1 MEQIYYGVA
10 IVFYGIFIVRF
21 ILSWIGGDF
30 EIDSDADLDIGDVV
44 SFKGVTHFMMGLSG
58 WLSIKSFTTHNVQWY
73 DFIIAFIIGLIFVV
87 ILFYVY
93 KLMLKLESKPEI
105 LSGKELIGH
114 SGKVYIYEYY
124 DVDNGLYHYSVTTNN
139 GVGTIELSAVSTSEF
154 RAGDT
159 VVLCDYNGSY
169 YFIK

>member
-30 EIDSDADLDIGDVV
+30 EIDADLDISDVV

-73 DFIIAFIIGLIFVV
+73 DFIIATI
-87 ILFYVY
+87 
-93 KLMLKLESKPEI
+93 
-105 LSGKELIGH
+105 
-114 SGKVYIYEYY
+114 
-124 DVDNGLYHYSVTTNN
+124 TTNN
-139 GVGTIELSAVSTSEF
+139 GIGTIELPAVSTSEF
-154 RAGDT
+154 HIGDT

-169 YFIK
+169 YLIK